1 MAVGAKPAIG
11 PGGLLLGAGE
21 AGGVGEFSVRFRM
34 VIKVDA
40 GISRFDISVLAFFAE
55 SNPRIILIQAYL

>member
-1 MAVGAKPAIG
+1 MAVGARAAVG

-21 AGGVGEFSVRFRM
+21 AGGVREFSVRFRM

-40 GISRFDISVLAFFAE
+40 GISRFNISLFHGFLCGAA
-55 SNPRIILIQAYL
+55 